1 MKNIVTVQ
9 SKSDLFGSEDN
20 KKKAREMFG
29 KFLYEGELSILFGD
43 SNTGKSIL
51 ANDIA
56 FFVSGGGHTWEGME
70 SLNIPSLYI
79 DLEMSTRQFASRYAT
94 AEKFIPDTYHRAV
107 VDTTDLE
114 DDEILPEIKNLIVSM
129 QAESDAPKFI
139 IIDNISN
146 GFGSVMNA
154 TKMKKLVF
162 EFKKL
167 KERYGLTILLIAH
180 SKKRQPWSAIT
191 KDDIIGSSMI
201 FNFIDSAFAIGQS
214 RCGKKIKYI
223 KQVKTREDNGIL
235 DVMGVMIEDDPFLHF
250 TYLGYNGE
258 AGHLDGSLE
267 LVEKV
272 PLTPEQEAVLTN
284 MLMKGEHT
292 YDEIAD
298 FLDLTEEQVID
309 FAIENRL

>member
-1 MKNIVTVQ
+1 MKNIVTIQ
-9 SKSDLFGSEDN
+9 SKSELFGNEDN
-20 KKKAREMFG
+20 KKKAREVFG

-70 SLNIPSLYI
+70 SPNIPSLYI

-107 VDTTDLE
+107 IDTTDLE
-114 DDEILPEIKNLIVSM
+114 DEEILPEIKNLIVSM

-167 KERYGLTILLIAH
+167 KERYGLTILLVAH
-180 SKKRQPWSAIT
+180 SKKRQQWSPIT

-223 KQVKTREDNGIL
+223 KQVKTREDNGLL

-272 PLTPEQEAVLTN
+272 SLTPEQEAVLTN